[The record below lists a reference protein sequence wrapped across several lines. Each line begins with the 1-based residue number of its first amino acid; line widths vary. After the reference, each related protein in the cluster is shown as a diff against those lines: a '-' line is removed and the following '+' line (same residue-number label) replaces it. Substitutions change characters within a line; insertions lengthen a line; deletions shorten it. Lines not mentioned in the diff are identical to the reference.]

1 MGPGLKA
8 LLFILNMD
16 LKVQLQNLEEAQP
29 QCGWKGQMD
38 FMLKHHGA
46 LDIAQGLR
54 TMPVMVNHADG
65 AEAII

>member
-16 LKVQLQNLEEAQP
+16 MKIQLQNLEEAQP
-29 QCGWKGQMD
+29 WCGWKGQME
-38 FMLKHHGA
+38 FMLKHHRA

-54 TMPVMVNHADG
+54 TMPVMVDG
-65 AEAII
+65 ADSIR